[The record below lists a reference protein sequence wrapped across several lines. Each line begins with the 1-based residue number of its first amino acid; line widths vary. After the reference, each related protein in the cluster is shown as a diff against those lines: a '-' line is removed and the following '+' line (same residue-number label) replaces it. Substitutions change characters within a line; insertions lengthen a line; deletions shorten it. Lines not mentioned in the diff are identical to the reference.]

1 MWTPDWRTYALF
13 HAPNSLYS
21 CVRHLPPSTYSSTHS
36 HACTYSRV
44 PWLRAHVAVFFSEST
59 RGFFFAFQRLL
70 RFMSHGRRALAAQLL
85 TPPVCVVWETLSW
98 LGIGGTRAVGSSL
111 IALGCVYSRG
121 LAPQGLMRDWGLGG
135 CVSAVLTLRRGRNCS
150 S

>member
-1 MWTPDWRTYALF
+1 MDSRLAYVCTPPRSQFPLLLRPAPASFHVLLHALTYVYLF
-13 HAPNSLYS
+13 PRSLAPGTRR
-21 CVRHLPPSTYSSTHS
+21 C
-36 HACTYSRV
+36 
-44 PWLRAHVAVFFSEST
+44 FFPEST